1 MKPEEVTPEYF
12 QKHPFTALYNYAV
25 SKQPAPPTEKIELRL
40 LHGNFEV
47 SPITMERVLEAID
60 VQEMR
65 PTEIVEYALYCENIF
80 TEDELNAFLVGFSY
94 GRDAAAKAD

>member
-25 SKQPAPPTEKIELRL
+25 SKQPTPPPEKIELRL
-40 LHGNFEV
+40 EHETFEV

-60 VQEMR
+60 AMEMEPR
-65 PTEIVEYALYCENIF
+65 EIVEYALNCENIGF
-80 TEDELNAFLVGFSY
+80 EDELNAFLVGFSY
-94 GRDAAAKAD
+94 GREAAAKG